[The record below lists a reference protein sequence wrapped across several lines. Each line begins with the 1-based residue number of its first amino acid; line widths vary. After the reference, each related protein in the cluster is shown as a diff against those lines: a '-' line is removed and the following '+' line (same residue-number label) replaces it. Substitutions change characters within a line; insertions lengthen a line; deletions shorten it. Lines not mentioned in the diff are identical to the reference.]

1 MSEFWDI
8 AKEFTG
14 LTSRDITYGNKER
27 YEVFKAIAF
36 KIGHPIEKE
45 GCLICVKDALTQ
57 LKKEYKQHLI
67 MSNSSEGGKTIKIK
81 GNRDLFFEGGR
92 YNSETLTDEI
102 ALRMLKKHPEYEKFL
117 IIPKQPVAK
126 AEEVKET
133 EDTKDEKPKTVKRPA
148 KKKVVNE
155 SN

>member
-8 AKEFTG
+8 AKDFTE
-14 LTSRDITYGNKER
+14 LTAREIAYGNKER

-36 KIGHPIEKE
+36 KIGHPIDKE

-67 MSNSSEGGKTIKIK
+67 MSNSSKGGKTIKIK
-81 GNRDLFFEGGR
+81 GDVDLFFEGGR
-92 YNSETLTDEI
+92 YNSETLTDDV
-102 ALRMLKKHPEYEKFL
+102 ALRMLKKHPEYERFL

-126 AEEVKET
+126 AEEAKET